1 MKLKQTHMPGEK
13 VQTHTKYRE
22 LLSLSVSSSKSLEK
36 KKALI
41 LRSFITNKHYSVSEN
56 SFLALETS
64 FRIFYFLV
72 V

>member
-36 KKALI
+36 KKSPQGL
-41 LRSFITNKHYSVSEN
+41 NSEK
-56 SFLALETS
+56 
-64 FRIFYFLV
+64 FYY
-72 V
+72 